1 MKVEN
6 WENLK
11 LIEERPGVY
20 HKRTYGDAVQVQYLI
35 FDPEGEVAKFHNHP
49 KNEQFFIV
57 ETGEWMITVGKEK
70 KKITSGDIV
79 HIPAGVYHTIELL
92 SNETSKCLEVFC
104 PPLEADMKAD
114 GLI

>member
-35 FDPEGEVAKFHNHP
+35 FDPEGEIAKFHTIRRASS
-49 KNEQFFIV
+49 FSS
-57 ETGEWMITVGKEK
+57 WRRA
-70 KKITSGDIV
+70 SG
-79 HIPAGVYHTIELL
+79 
-92 SNETSKCLEVFC
+92 
-104 PPLEADMKAD
+104 
-114 GLI
+114 